1 MISPKPNDVSDRK
14 SGPGPSSGFAGEA
27 GLEGWRRW
35 LFATAGIV
43 LMLLLVQFATGLLLA
58 FYYVPS
64 ADHAHT
70 TVSFIEKALPAG
82 SWIRAL
88 HHHGSQWLP
97 LFLFLHIAG
106 LFWRKAYLTQVNHWL
121 AAVVLLALVMA
132 AGATG
137 YSLPWDVRA
146 FFSTRV
152 AEGIV
157 NGLPLVG
164 SGARAWLLG
173 SSEISTLTLS
183 RFFALHV
190 LVTPFLILLV
200 LTLLMLAR
208 QLLVSR
214 TNHWSAPP
222 GDHFENNVDTRGSQT
237 DSPAEVFAAPEP
249 SRSRGL
255 ASSQLTRNVLVAS
268 VVFLLLGLYAHRF
281 PAPLGPSATN
291 ASADY
296 LPRPG
301 AQFVWLYQTLKYVP
315 GALGSL
321 VGVVLPG
328 LVVLT
333 LAALPWLDRTPLRR
347 ITNHPRRKIGAAIL
361 SLVMLFV
368 ITMTVVSYVSDRR
381 DPRTRQQLARQA
393 AEETAFRQQPFV
405 PTLLYEDDAL
415 ASSTATTPLSPGAA
429 ATGPPAIY
437 TKLCATCHG
446 EHGEGARQGPLR
458 FPPLLGVSEKP
469 RRSVADIMGILNDP
483 TAYGLEPPMKSF
495 ATKLTDDEKR
505 EIAAWVTTLKK
516 AN

>member
-1 MISPKPNDVSDRK
+1 MTSPQPHYFGDRK
-14 SGPGPSSGFAGEA
+14 SVPLPPSGFAGEA
-27 GLEGWRRW
+27 GIAGWRGW
-35 LFATAGIV
+35 IFATGGIV
-43 LMLLLVQFATGLLLA
+43 LMLLLVQFLSGLLLA

-70 TVSFIEKALPAG
+70 SVSFIEKALPAG

-97 LFLFLHIAG
+97 LFLFLHIG
-106 LFWRKAYLTQVNHWL
+106 QLFRRKAYRTQVKHWVG
-121 AAVVLLALVMA
+121 AVVLLALVMA

-164 SGARAWLLG
+164 RGAREWLLG

-183 RFFALHV
+183 RFFAVHV

-200 LTLLMLAR
+200 GR
-208 QLLVSR
+208 QLLVRR
-214 TNHWSAPP
+214 TNHRSASPD
-222 GDHFENNVDTRGSQT
+222 DHSENNADMRSSLL
-237 DSPAEVFAAPEP
+237 DSPAAVIAAQEP
-249 SRSRGL
+249 SRSLGL
-255 ASSQLTRNVLVAS
+255 AINQLTRNVLMAS

-291 ASADY
+291 ATAGY

-328 LVVLT
+328 LILLT
-333 LAALPWLDRTPLRR
+333 LVMLPWLDQTPLKR
-347 ITNHPRRKIGAAIL
+347 ITNQPRRRIGAAIL

-368 ITMTVVSYVSDRR
+368 VTMTVVSYVNDRR
-381 DPRTRQQLARQA
+381 DPRTRQQLVRQA
-393 AEETAFRQQPFV
+393 AEEAVFRQQPFV
-405 PTLLYEDDAL
+405 TTLLPEDGAFV
-415 ASSTATTPLSPGAA
+415 SSTAAASPSPGASA
-429 ATGPPAIY
+429 SSPPAAF
-437 TKLCATCHG
+437 TKMCATCHG
-446 EHGEGARQGPLR
+446 EHGEGARQGPLK
-458 FPPLLGVSEKP
+458 FPPLLGVAEKP
-469 RRSVADIMGILNDP
+469 RRSVADIIGILNDP
-483 TAYGLEPPMKSF
+483 TAYRLEPPMKSF
-495 ATKLTDDEKR
+495 ATKLSDDEKR
-505 EIAAWVTTLKK
+505 EIANWVVTLKK